1 MISTTRRPRSAR
13 PVPARSGDS
22 GCQLAVKRFALGLE
36 TQRSLPVANR
46 RKHVSGL
53 MVSSRH
59 GSGCPNVTLAAL
71 PPRVIE
77 HQAASCRSS
86 RAETRPGR
94 AAARLQAAAGYA
106 ERTNRGSP
114 GGRDHTADASSA
126 TVASESSRLG
136 ARDERFAA
144 DAGRVDRIRGDR
156 FGDGANRSRA
166 SQLTRD
172 TPRSAR
178 TNHADGRAPTLDP
191 GPRGRPARR
200 GAILRR
206 MPLASSGSV
215 CASPG

>member
-1 MISTTRRPRSAR
+1 MGLVRRRECREVAGSLMDDRTCEHRPPTWHWRCSATGDLRRSA
-13 PVPARSGDS
+13 AR
-22 GCQLAVKRFALGLE
+22 K
-36 TQRSLPVANR
+36 
-46 RKHVSGL
+46 
-53 MVSSRH
+53 
-59 GSGCPNVTLAAL
+59 
-71 PPRVIE
+71 
-77 HQAASCRSS
+77 RSS
-86 RAETRPGR
+86 ADPVGSACHKQARRGALRKRLPTYAPLPTFAGSHGAS
-94 AAARLQAAAGYA
+94 AAFGSS
-106 ERTNRGSP
+106 EGNRV
-114 GGRDHTADASSA
+114 GGLGPTMQI
-126 TVASESSRLG
+126 VASESSRLG